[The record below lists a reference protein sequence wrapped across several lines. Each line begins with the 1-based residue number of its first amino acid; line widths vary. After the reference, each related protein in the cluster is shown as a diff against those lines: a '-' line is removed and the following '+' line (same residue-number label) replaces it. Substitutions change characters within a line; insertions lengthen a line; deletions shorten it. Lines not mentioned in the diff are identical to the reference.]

1 MNDTLQRILAVFLLP
16 AALPLFAVLF
26 LLSLICSGRPV
37 IYRSRR
43 LGLGRR
49 TFVLYKFRTMEENRP
64 LQSLAPEQ
72 QEEWRRY
79 AKLRSDERVTR
90 WGHRLRRTSLD
101 ELPQLWNVIRGEMN
115 LVGPRPIVPE
125 EEVLCGRY
133 SPLIHTVKPG
143 ITGLWQVSGRNLL
156 TYRRRNAINVYYVR
170 HRSWK
175 LDLLILLRT
184 FGAVIGGRG
193 AY

>member
-1 MNDTLQRILAVFLLP
+1 MNDTVQRLIALFLFL
-16 AALPLFAVLF
+16 AALPLFAALF

-37 IYRSRR
+37 LYRSRR
-43 LGLGRR
+43 LGLGRKP
-49 TFVLYKFRTMEENRP
+49 FVLYKFRTMENCAP
-64 LQSLAPEQ
+64 HFPAPER
-72 QEEWRRY
+72 QEEWRLY
-79 AKLRSDERVTR
+79 AKLRTDERVTR
-90 WGHRLRRTSLD
+90 WGHHLRRMSLD
-101 ELPQLWNVIRGEMN
+101 ELPQLWNVIRGEMA

-125 EEVLCGRY
+125 EEVLCGRH
-133 SPLIHTVKPG
+133 SPFIHTVKPG

-184 FGAVIGGRG
+184 FGAVVGGRG

>member
-1 MNDTLQRILAVFLLP
+1 MNDMVQRIIALFLLL
-16 AALPLFAVLF
+16 AALPLFAALF

-37 IYRSRR
+37 FYGSRR
-43 LGLGRR
+43 LGQGRKL
-49 TFVLYKFRTMEENRP
+49 FVLYKFRTMEEAFSP
-64 LQSLAPEQ
+64 PSLAPEQ
-72 QEEWRRY
+72 QTEWHLY
-79 AKLRSDERVTR
+79 AKLRSDGRVTR
-90 WGHRLRRTSLD
+90 WGRWLRRTSLD
-101 ELPQLWNVIRGEMN
+101 ELPQLWNVVRGEMD

-133 SPLIHTVKPG
+133 SHFIHSVKPG

-156 TYRRRNAINVYYVR
+156 TYRRRNAINVCYVR
-170 HRSWK
+170 RRSWK
-175 LDLLILLRT
+175 LDLLILFRT

>member
-1 MNDTLQRILAVFLLP
+1 MNDTVQRIIAFFLFL
-16 AALPLFAVLF
+16 AALPLLSALCLF
-26 LLSLICSGRPV
+26 SLICSGRPV

-49 TFVLYKFRTMEENRP
+49 MFVLYKFRTMENCAP
-64 LQSLAPEQ
+64 PFLGPEQ
-72 QEEWRRY
+72 REEWHLY
-79 AKLRSDERVTR
+79 AKLRFDDRVTR
-90 WGHRLRRTSLD
+90 WGHWLRRSSLD
-101 ELPQLWNVIRGEMN
+101 ELPQLLNVIRGEMN

-125 EEVLCGRY
+125 EEVLCGRH
-133 SPLIHTVKPG
+133 SLRIHTVKPG
-143 ITGLWQVSGRNLL
+143 ITGLWQVSGRNLVP
-156 TYRRRNAINVYYVR
+156 YRRRNAINLYYVR